1 MNIFI
6 LDKDLKKNAEYY
18 CDQHLVKMI
27 LESAQLLSS
36 VVLIKGGSS
45 PYKLT
50 HKNHPCTKWLLE
62 NGLHWDFLI
71 SLVTAL
77 NEEYKRRFKHDE
89 NHKSFDVILSL
100 IKPNY
105 EKNSPIKEYIVV
117 TDKIERLTLNKTI
130 SSYRKYYKKKSMEFN
145 MRWSNISKPKWL

>member
-6 LDKDLKKNAEYY
+6 LDEDFEKNAQYY

-27 LESAQLLSS
+27 LESAQLLCS
-36 VVLIKGGSS
+36 VVILNGGVA

-62 NGLHWDFLI
+62 NGKHWDFLI

-77 NEEYKRRFKHDE
+77 NDEYKRRFNHQN

-100 IKPNY
+100 TKPKY
-105 EKNSPIKEYIVV
+105 HHNSPIKKYISV
-117 TDKIERLTLNKTI
+117 TDQVEKLSLKKNI
-130 SSYRKYYKKKSMEFN
+130 SAYRKYYKQKSTEFS
-145 MRWSNISKPKWL
+145 MRWSNSTKPYWL